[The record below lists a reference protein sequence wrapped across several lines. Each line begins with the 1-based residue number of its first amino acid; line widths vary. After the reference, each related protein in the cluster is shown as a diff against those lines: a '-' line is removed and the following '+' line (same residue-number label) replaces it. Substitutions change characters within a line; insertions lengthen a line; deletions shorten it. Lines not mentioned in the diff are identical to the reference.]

1 MCIAK
6 IRSLWLGL
14 GLIGLSCLNS
24 CATEHYDWCPVYP
37 VAGAKVAE
45 DISGLE
51 SEAFWEW
58 LGRIN
63 QLRQQLELCQQRE
76 AGK

>member
-1 MCIAK
+1 
-6 IRSLWLGL
+6 
-14 GLIGLSCLNS
+14 
-24 CATEHYDWCPVYP
+24 

-63 QLRQQLELCQQRE
+63 QLRQQLELCQQQE
-76 AGK
+76 SAA